1 MVENTIKRRN
11 FSITSYMVSAVIIIH
26 MVVLPF
32 LYLTITS
39 SYKDSL
45 YEQFIGHVTEVS
57 GLLVDVLSTKSLQ
70 DDRETIINIL
80 ETAVLG
86 GNIQFAEIIDYQGNT
101 ISPRDDVLSYLN
113 TFKEDIAV
121 NDNGDDIYYLSI
133 PIYFKGN
140 VDKVSSLKV
149 GIDESAIID
158 AYFSIR
164 DKIAFILAFYLIAIV
179 LILTA
184 LTRILHKP
192 LYQLRDRSK
201 EVARGNL
208 ETPLGITSNFSEI
221 QYLAD
226 DLDEMRLSLVSLAER
241 MQHKATHDELTNLP
255 NRYLFNDRL
264 EQSIA
269 VSMRNNQKF
278 SILLLDLNRFK
289 EINDTLGHGVGDEV
303 LIIVSKRMH
312 DGLRDSDTVAR
323 IGGDEFSFILMGVGQ
338 ILAEKMAQ
346 KIIEIIEP
354 KFDVGNHTLKV
365 GASIGISVYPDDGQ
379 DGELLMR
386 RADVAMYNAKHNNLK
401 LASYYPDMD
410 SDHYEKLMLA
420 NDLKHSITN
429 GYFEPLFQPKIDLF
443 TNKPCGCEMLL
454 RWQHPNLGLI
464 YPDKFIPIAE
474 RENLI
479 GDLTRWI
486 VSNYLDDFYK
496 LVKINKNFHIS
507 INVSPVDLL
516 DNTLL
521 KSIIELLEESPFPKG
536 NLYIELTENTIMK
549 NPVRSAEIL
558 GLFHDAGIIVSVDD
572 FGTGYSSLAYLQ
584 KFPISELKIDKSFV
598 SDLTENSANYAIVN
612 ATITMAHDLGIMVV
626 AEGVEDKS
634 VLEILQTMGCDRV
647 QGFLY
652 AKAMEFDDL
661 VTWLLSD
668 NNTDVGNTD

>member
-1 MVENTIKRRN
+1 MVDKTIKRRN
-11 FSITSYMVSAVIIIH
+11 FSITSYMIVAVIVIH

-45 YEQFIGHVTEVS
+45 NEHFIGHVTEVS

-70 DDRETIINIL
+70 EEREDIINIL

-86 GNIQFAEIIDYQGNT
+86 GNIQFAEIVDHQGKT

-113 TFKEDIAV
+113 TFKEDTEV
-121 NDNGDDIYYLSI
+121 NENGDDTYYLNI
-133 PIYFKGN
+133 PIYFKEN
-140 VDKVSSLKV
+140 KDNVSSLKV
-149 GIDESAIID
+149 GIDESAIIH
-158 AYFSIR
+158 AYISIR
-164 DKIAFILAFYLIAIV
+164 EKIAFILAIYLFAIV
-179 LILTA
+179 VFLAAT
-184 LTRILHKP
+184 TRVIHKP

-208 ETPLGITSNFSEI
+208 ETPLGISSNFSEI
-221 QYLAD
+221 QYLAN
-226 DLDEMRLSLVSLAER
+226 DLDEMRLSLVNLAER
-241 MQHKATHDELTNLP
+241 MQYKAAHDELTNLP

-264 EQSIA
+264 EQSI
-269 VSMRNNQKF
+269 VTSIRNKQQF

-312 DGLRDSDTVAR
+312 DGLRESDTVAR
-323 IGGDEFSFILMGVGQ
+323 IGGDEFSFLLMGVGQ
-338 ILAEKMAQ
+338 ILAEKMAR
-346 KIIEIIEP
+346 KIIDLIEP
-354 KFDVGNHTLKV
+354 KFDVGNHTLKI
-365 GASIGISVYPDDGQ
+365 GASIGISVFPDDGE

-401 LASYYPDMD
+401 LASYYPEMD

-420 NDLKHSITN
+420 NDLKHSIAN
-429 GYFEPLFQPKIDLF
+429 GHFEPLFQPKIDLF
-443 TNKPCGCEMLL
+443 TNKPCGCEILL

-479 GDLTRWI
+479 GDLTYWVI
-486 VSNYLDDFYK
+486 SNYLHKFCK

-521 KSIIELLEESPFPKG
+521 KSIIETLEKSPFPKG

-584 KFPISELKIDKSFV
+584 KFPISELKIDKSFI
-598 SDLTENSANYAIVN
+598 SELTENSANYAIVN
-612 ATITMAHDLGIMVV
+612 ATITMAHDLGIIVV

-634 VLEILQTMGCDRV
+634 VLEILKTMGCDRV
-647 QGFLY
+647 QGY
-652 AKAMEFDDL
+652 IYSRAMEFDDMI
-661 VTWLLSD
+661 TWLLSD
-668 NNTDVGNTD
+668 NNTDIN